1 MRHLALDFGERR
13 IGVAVGSPETGLT
26 FPRKAIDRK
35 KVHEGN
41 SLRVFCSEESIKKI
55 VVGMPSRTDGKPGER
70 EDRVRSWSEKMLSPL
85 DIPYVFQDEAYS
97 TQRALDLTSHYST
110 KNKQDKGKLDSAA
123 ACVILND
130 YFESIQNSKI

>member
-13 IGVAVGSPETGLT
+13 IGVAVGSLETGLT

-41 SLRVFCSEESIKKI
+41 SLRVFCTEECIKKI
-55 VVGMPSRTDGKPGER
+55 VVGMPSRTDGKRGER
-70 EDRVRSWSEKMLSPL
+70 EDRVRSWSEKTLKPL

-97 TQRALDLTSHYST
+97 TQRALDLTSHYNT
-110 KNKQDKGKLDSAA
+110 KSKQDKGKLDSAA

-130 YFESIQNSKI
+130 YFNSI